1 MTSEIIEFEF
11 FKSLVRFLSLLN
23 LNDHVD
29 GVSVLTY
36 AEDSELIQVL
46 IPIAANIV
54 LYNEGADRTNYV
66 ERLFRSRVHMKFNT
80 AQLFRRLT

>member
-29 GVSVLTY
+29 GVSVLT
-36 AEDSELIQVL
+36 
-46 IPIAANIV
+46 
-54 LYNEGADRTNYV
+54 
-66 ERLFRSRVHMKFNT
+66 
-80 AQLFRRLT
+80 